1 MNFVRHINMKW
12 IKPIAFSHCLV
23 PLATWHG
30 ETGKAHEFHRT

>member
-1 MNFVRHINMKW
+1 MNFARHINVER

-30 ETGKAHEFHRT
+30 QSGKAPEFQRT